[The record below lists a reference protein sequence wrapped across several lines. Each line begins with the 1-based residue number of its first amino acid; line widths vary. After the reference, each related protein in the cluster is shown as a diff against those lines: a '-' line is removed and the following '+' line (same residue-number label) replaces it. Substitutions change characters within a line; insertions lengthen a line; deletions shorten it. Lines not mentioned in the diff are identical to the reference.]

1 MPPFPSLLLDLSD
14 SPGALPRAAPAPRT
28 AAGAAR
34 DARGM
39 RGSGAL
45 EREFRAGRSGRSSQ
59 RC

>member
-14 SPGALPRAAPAPRT
+14 SPGALPRVLQHRGQRP
-28 AAGAAR
+28 GQG
-34 DARGM
+34 GM

-45 EREFRAGRSGRSSQ
+45 EREFRAGKSGRSSH